1 LDVDVDLNVFRCF
14 MFPEFKLKLDLNNDI
29 NYYFNYFIDKID
41 RKFKNY
47 QCKDCWFFKKYGTDC
62 GCI

>member
-1 LDVDVDLNVFRCF
+1 